1 MLRYHSLIHIGIV
14 ELDGQPP
21 CRPSNKHNHH
31 GGAIC
36 CYSSMTVAN
45 QSPIPPG
52 TSLKGA
58 GRRRCARVL
67 FNLADWPRKKLI
79 TNLSNIFQVYQLYL
93 RLVTAKIMVSHPPTL
108 TPGHASSPCYPPL
121 RPPVFG
127 WLLCFGL
134 PTGGQF
140 MPLCILF

>member
-1 MLRYHSLIHIGIV
+1 M
-14 ELDGQPP
+14 DGQPP

-93 RLVTAKIMVSHPPTL
+93 RLVTAKIMVSHPPHTHPRSHIL
-108 TPGHASSPCYPPL
+108 SMLPSIAAACFWLVVVFWSANWWPIYASVYFILIIFALLHSTP
-121 RPPVFG
+121 
-127 WLLCFGL
+127 
-134 PTGGQF
+134 Q
-140 MPLCILF
+140 